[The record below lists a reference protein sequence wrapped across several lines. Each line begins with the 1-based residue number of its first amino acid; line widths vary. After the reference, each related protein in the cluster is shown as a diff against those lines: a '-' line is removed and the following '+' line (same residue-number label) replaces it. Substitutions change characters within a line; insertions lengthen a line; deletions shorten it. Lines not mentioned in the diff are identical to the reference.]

1 MSGYQEIARGIVRI
15 CARVREDE
23 AILIVGRQ
31 DNLHFCEL
39 IAFECSKVGAS
50 PIVSVESDSYVH
62 RLLSE
67 TPIEFL
73 KKTAK
78 HMLALIR
85 SCDVIITVGMERKDP
100 AVFSDLPEERLA
112 AYRMGRKPWI
122 DVVYDGQRRLVGT
135 DFPTKEQA
143 AAYGLE
149 FRAFHDVYWR
159 AMAVDYKA
167 LMRRASKVAQTLRK
181 AGEVHITSAKGTD
194 VVVGFQG
201 RTIHIED
208 GVIDEADVAA
218 GHPFANLPAG
228 EVYVA
233 PLEDRSDG
241 RVIFDLA
248 FHRGNKIED
257 LEVEFHAGTI
267 RPIKAACGLEVFC
280 EVLENS
286 QGDKDKI
293 GELGI
298 GLNPEI
304 EKVIGF
310 ALLDEKI
317 MGTVHLAIG
326 DNRFMGGVNDS
337 DLHWDLVIQSPTVV
351 AAETLLIEDGSL
363 RV

>member
-1 MSGYQEIARGIVRI
+1 MCSYERIARKIVGI

-39 IAFECSKVGAS
+39 IAFECIKVGAS
-50 PIVSVESDSYVH
+50 PIVSVESDSYIH

-67 TPIEFL
+67 TPIGLL

-100 AVFSDLPEERLA
+100 AAFSDLPEERLT
-112 AYRMGRKPWI
+112 AYRIGRKPWI

-143 AAYGLE
+143 AAYGLD
-149 FRAFHDVYWR
+149 FRALHDVYWR
-159 AMAVDYKA
+159 AMAVDYEA
-167 LMRRASKVAQTLRK
+167 LMQRARKVAQTLRK
-181 AGEVHITSAKGTD
+181 AGKVHITSAKGTD
-194 VVVGFQG
+194 VVVAFQG
-201 RTIHIED
+201 RMIHTED
-208 GVIDEADVAA
+208 GVIDEADVAS

-228 EVYVA
+228 EVYLA

-257 LEVEFHAGTI
+257 LEIEVNSGTI
-267 RPIKAACGLEVFC
+267 RPIKATRGLEVFRQ
-280 EVLENS
+280 VLENS

-351 AAETLLIEDGSL
+351 AAQTLLIEDGNL
-363 RV
+363 CV

>member
-1 MSGYQEIARGIVRI
+1 MFGYQEIARGMVRV
-15 CARVREDE
+15 CARVREGE

-31 DNLHFCEL
+31 DNLQFCEL
-39 IAFECSKVGAS
+39 IALECSKVGAS
-50 PIVSVESDSYVH
+50 PIVSVESDGYIQ

-67 TPIEFL
+67 IPIEFL

-100 AVFSDLPEERLA
+100 AALSNLPEERLT

-135 DFPTKEQA
+135 DFPTEEQA
-143 AAYGLE
+143 AAYGLD
-149 FRAFHDVYWR
+149 FRALHDVYWR
-159 AMAVDYKA
+159 AMAVDYEA
-167 LMRRASKVAQTLRK
+167 LRQRARRVAQTLRQ
-181 AGEVHITSAKGTD
+181 AGKVHITSAKGTD

-201 RTIHIED
+201 RMIHIED
-208 GVIDEADVAA
+208 GVIDEADVAS
-218 GHPFANLPAG
+218 GYPFTNLPAG

-233 PLEDRSDG
+233 PLEDRTDG

-248 FHRGNKIED
+248 FHRGNRIED
-257 LEVEFHAGTI
+257 LEVEFTAGTI
-267 RPIKAACGLEVFC
+267 RPIKATRGLDVFSQ
-280 EVLENS
+280 VLENS

-337 DLHWDLVIQSPTVV
+337 DLHWDLVIQRPTVV
-351 AAETLLIEDGSL
+351 AAQTLLIEDGTL
-363 RV
+363 RI

>member
-1 MSGYQEIARGIVRI
+1 MSSYQKTAREIVRI

-23 AILIVGRQ
+23 AVFIVGRQ

-39 IAFECSKVGAS
+39 VALECSKVGAS
-50 PIVSVESDSYVH
+50 PIVSVESDSYIH

-85 SCDVIITVGMERKDP
+85 SCDVIITVGMERKNP
-100 AVFSDLPEERLA
+100 AALSDLPEERLT
-112 AYRMGRKPWI
+112 AYRIGRKPWI
-122 DVVYDGQRRLVGT
+122 DVAYDGQRRLVGT

-143 AAYGLE
+143 AAYGLD
-149 FRAFHDVYWR
+149 FPALHDVYWR
-159 AMAVDYKA
+159 AMAVDYEA
-167 LMRRASKVAQTLRK
+167 LTQRASKVAQTLRK
-181 AGEVHITSAKGTD
+181 AGKVHITSAKGTD

-201 RTIHIED
+201 RVIHIED
-208 GVIDEADVAA
+208 GVIGEADVAV

-233 PLEDRSDG
+233 PLEDRTDG

-248 FHRGNKIED
+248 FHQGKKIED
-257 LEVEFHAGTI
+257 LEVEFNSGII
-267 RPIKAACGLEVFC
+267 RPIKATCGLEVFC
-280 EVLENS
+280 QVLENS
-286 QGDKDKI
+286 QGDKDRI

-298 GLNPEI
+298 GLNSEI

-351 AAETLLIEDGSL
+351 AGKTLLMEDGNL